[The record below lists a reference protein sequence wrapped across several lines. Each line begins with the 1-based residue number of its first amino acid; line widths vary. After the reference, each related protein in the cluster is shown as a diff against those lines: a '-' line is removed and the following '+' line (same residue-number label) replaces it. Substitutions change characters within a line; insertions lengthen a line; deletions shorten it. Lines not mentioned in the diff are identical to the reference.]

1 MEAEER
7 QRPGVHGDE
16 IHIAGF
22 LSRAQVPHAFHA
34 FSSFPDRTIM
44 SALLDNGGGTMLIG
58 GHALH
63 EGLGGSASL
72 RIGLE
77 LVALFTSKLAS
88 PGEGRAPA
96 QTS

>member
-1 MEAEER
+1 
-7 QRPGVHGDE
+7 
-16 IHIAGF
+16 
-22 LSRAQVPHAFHA
+22 
-34 FSSFPDRTIM
+34 M